1 MILKSYFDGGNQADS
16 KQYDVLTLAAVSG
29 THDEWVPFEKDWR
42 KTLKKHGAEWL
53 HTTDAISLA
62 DPFSRRKRW
71 SEAKRDAH
79 LMDCVRVAGRHIAR
93 QNRPN
98 EPGRYG
104 LYPFTV
110 TVVLKDFIEARKVS
124 PEVPTTAT
132 EACAVQ
138 ALYACLEWGRENAR
152 AERYHLFF
160 DQGEPYHGHIVDRKR
175 NSKVLKQL
183 PLLANITHSGEA
195 DMRLEPAL
203 QLADLYAWCV
213 SHKAQDQGF
222 KWQQKLL
229 RMDRTDEQLTYDVL
243 INPIPGVADLV
254 KSWKLPRRRPTT

>member
-29 THDEWVPFEKDWR
+29 THAEWFPFNKEWR
-42 KTLKKHGAEWL
+42 KTLGKHGVEWL

-62 DPFSRRKRW
+62 DPFSRRKGW
-71 SEAKRDAH
+71 SETKRDAL
-79 LMDCVRVAGRHIAR
+79 LMDCVRVVGRHIAR

-110 TVVLKDFIEARKVS
+110 TVVLKDFIEARKITS
-124 PEVPTTAT
+124 GLPTTAA
-132 EACAVQ
+132 EACVTQ
-138 ALYACLEWGRENAR
+138 ALAKCLEWGVNAV
-152 AERYHLFF
+152 AEHHHLIF
-160 DQGEPYHGHIVDRKR
+160 DQGEAFRGHIVDRNRSRKAL
-175 NSKVLKQL
+175 KDVPVLGK
-183 PLLANITHSGEA
+183 ITSIEEA
-195 DMRLEPAL
+195 DMRKLPPL

-213 SHKAQDQGF
+213 SHKERNLGF
-222 KWQQKLL
+222 RWQEQLL
-229 RMDRTDEQLTYDVL
+229 SMDRDDEWITYDRL

-254 KSWKLPRRRPTT
+254 GGWKLPRRKPTT